1 MHSSLT
7 STVLN
12 LESCSLQTDNKK
24 PHKKMT
30 TATSHLRQ
38 PFRLQI
44 LTQIDYLNRISQ
56 LNTELSTL
64 QVKTGDKLLLFKTT
78 NTL

>member
-1 MHSSLT
+1 MT
-7 STVLN
+7 S
-12 LESCSLQTDNKK
+12 
-24 PHKKMT
+24 
-30 TATSHLRQ
+30 ATSHLRQ